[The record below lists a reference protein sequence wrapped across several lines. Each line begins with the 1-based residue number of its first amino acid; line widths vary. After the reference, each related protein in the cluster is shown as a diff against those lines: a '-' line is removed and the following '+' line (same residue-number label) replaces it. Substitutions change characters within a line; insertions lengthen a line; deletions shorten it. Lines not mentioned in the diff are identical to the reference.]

1 MDSDHPCIKHGKAQD
16 DLIGLR
22 EEKIYIFLQESWLY
36 TIQIHR
42 DVNRKFLF
50 IQFWNLPNDI
60 TQFDTF
66 GSSPVRKD
74 LQIMVDLHGAMMIHQ
89 WNWVSNILV
98 CPNIRYPFEFDGLSS
113 SFLLKWP
120 FGVIQNF

>member
-50 IQFWNLPNDI
+50 IQF
-60 TQFDTF
+60 
-66 GSSPVRKD
+66 
-74 LQIMVDLHGAMMIHQ
+74 
-89 WNWVSNILV
+89 
-98 CPNIRYPFEFDGLSS
+98 
-113 SFLLKWP
+113 
-120 FGVIQNF
+120 

>member
-22 EEKIYIFLQESWLY
+22 EEKIYNIYRKAGS

-60 TQFDTF
+60 HT
-66 GSSPVRKD
+66 
-74 LQIMVDLHGAMMIHQ
+74 I
-89 WNWVSNILV
+89 
-98 CPNIRYPFEFDGLSS
+98 
-113 SFLLKWP
+113 
-120 FGVIQNF
+120 